1 MLALSASNCSGKK
14 IGPVNSITTGLLT
27 TILAFASICFIGCSP
42 GTAGANHDDTPHAA
56 FASNDPQSIYAV
68 DPNDS
73 WNRIFHA
80 LFSRSINVRVASDF
94 RKDASLVAFHVSMG
108 SFDIRIGKDTVNRTE
123 TGDRAIEPLYPAFFT
138 AEGPLQVLSGP
149 RFSALTAAL
158 REAIDDGKPRTP
170 IERALMQSDLW
181 AAYDIVFST
190 GPDRNDNG
198 LAERKSKLLELL
210 SQLIR
215 KLALSDDQINS
226 LHSNYS
232 TAVNERR
239 LPDILS
245 PESGWLEIELL
256 PNRSHDHAAGYRR
269 AARIFVKPRRR
280 QSDAAGFVEKLK
292 HQQHLD
298 EVEAVALAVQNL
310 LIDASGRVV
319 PSPLLS
325 DVQFRFFTNDPN
337 TGKISA
343 TAQEFELSR
352 RQLLTQPSSG
362 GLLEFDSTAP
372 AYLSAAGNDYGFAT
386 KIEEANTPVLVPLRT
401 RCSQCHGTSLTSLT
415 TYSFHDFLP
424 VPTVRILNSS
434 ADERA
439 WYVAQRKAER
449 DDFKSLVANW

>member
-1 MLALSASNCSGKK
+1 VTN
-14 IGPVNSITTGLLT
+14 ITALLT
-27 TILAFASICFIGCSP
+27 TILVFASICSIGCSP
-42 GTAGANHDDTPHAA
+42 STAGSNHGGTPHAV
-56 FASNDPQSIYAV
+56 FASNDPQSIYAA

-94 RKDASLVAFHVSMG
+94 RKNAPLVAFHVLMG
-108 SFDIRIGKDTVNRTE
+108 SFDIRISKDIVNRME
-123 TGDRAIEPLYPAFFT
+123 IGDRAIEPMYPAFLT
-138 AEGPLQVLSGP
+138 AEGPLQVLSEP

-158 REAIDDGKPRTP
+158 REAIDESKPRSP
-170 IERALMQSDLW
+170 VERALMQSDLW
-181 AAYDIVFST
+181 AAYDIVYSI
-190 GPDRNDNG
+190 GAARNDKDNA

-226 LHSNYS
+226 LPSNYS
-232 TAVNERR
+232 TTVSERR

-256 PNRSHDHAAGYRR
+256 PNRSHDHAAAYRR
-269 AARIFVKPRRR
+269 AARIFLKPRTL

-292 HQQHLD
+292 HQQHSD

-310 LIDASGRVV
+310 LIDVSGRIV

-325 DVQFRFFTNDPN
+325 DVQFRFFVTDPN

-343 TAQEFELSR
+343 TAQELELSR

-362 GLLEFDSTAP
+362 GLLEFESNAP

-386 KIEEANTPVLVPLRT
+386 RIEEAGTPVLVPLRT
-401 RCSQCHGTSLTSLT
+401 RCSQCHDTSLTSLM
-415 TYSFHDFLP
+415 TYSIHDFPP
-424 VPTVRILNSS
+424 VPAVKILNSS
-434 ADERA
+434 AAERA
-439 WYVAQRKAER
+439 WYVAQRKTER
-449 DDFKSLVANW
+449 EDFKSLVAKW

>member
-1 MLALSASNCSGKK
+1 
-14 IGPVNSITTGLLT
+14 VTSINTAI
-27 TILAFASICFIGCSP
+27 ILAFASICSIACSP
-42 GTAGANHDDTPHAA
+42 STAGANHDETPHAV
-56 FASNDPQSIYAV
+56 FASNDPQSIYAA

-80 LFSRSINVRVASDF
+80 LFSRSINVRVASDL
-94 RKDASLVAFHVSMG
+94 RKNAPLVPFHVSMG
-108 SFDIRIGKDTVNRTE
+108 PFDIRISKDAVNRTE
-123 TGDRAIEPLYPAFFT
+123 IGDRAIEPLYPAFFT
-138 AEGPLQVLSGP
+138 EEGPLQVLSEP
-149 RFSALTAAL
+149 RFSALMAAL
-158 REAIDDGKPRTP
+158 REAIDDSKPRSP

-181 AAYDIVFST
+181 AAYDILYST
-190 GPDRNDNG
+190 GLGRNDKDNS
-198 LAERKSKLLELL
+198 LAEKKSKLLELL
-210 SQLIR
+210 SGLIR
-215 KLALSDDQINS
+215 KLALSNDQINS

-232 TAVNERR
+232 TAVHERR

-269 AARIFVKPRRR
+269 AARIFLKRRTL

-310 LIDASGRVV
+310 LIDANGRVV

-325 DVQFRFFTNDPN
+325 DVQFRFFTNNPS

-343 TAQEFELSR
+343 TAKEFELSR
-352 RQLLTQPSSG
+352 RQLLMQPSSG

-386 KIEEANTPVLVPLRT
+386 RIEEAHTPVLVPLRT
-401 RCSQCHGTSLTSLT
+401 RCSECHGASLTSLT
-415 TYSFHDFLP
+415 TYAIHDFLP
-424 VPTVRILNSS
+424 VPAVKVLNSS
-434 ADERA
+434 AEERA

-449 DDFKSLVANW
+449 EEFKSLVAKW

>member
-1 MLALSASNCSGKK
+1 MTN
-14 IGPVNSITTGLLT
+14 ISIAI
-27 TILAFASICFIGCSP
+27 ILVFASICSVGCSP
-42 GTAGANHDDTPHAA
+42 STAGANHDETPHAV
-56 FASNDPQSIYAV
+56 FASNDPQSIYAA

-80 LFSRSINVRVASDF
+80 LFSRSVNVRVAGEL
-94 RKDASLVAFHVSMG
+94 RKNARLIAFHDPMG
-108 SFDIRIGKDTVNRTE
+108 SFDIRISKDTVNRTE
-123 TGDRAIEPLYPAFFT
+123 IGDRAIEPLYPAFFT
-138 AEGPLQVLSGP
+138 AEGPLQVLSEP

-158 REAIDDGKPRTP
+158 REAIDDSKPRFPT
-170 IERALMQSDLW
+170 ERASMQSDLW
-181 AAYDIVFST
+181 AAYDILYSI
-190 GPDRNDNG
+190 GLGGNDKDSG

-232 TAVNERR
+232 TAVHEKR

-256 PNRSHDHAAGYRR
+256 PNRSHDHACGYRR
-269 AARIFVKPRRR
+269 AARIFLKPRTP

-292 HQQHLD
+292 HQQYLD

-310 LIDASGRVV
+310 LIDVNGGIV

-325 DVQFRFFTNDPN
+325 DVQFRFFINNPS

-343 TAQEFELSR
+343 TAKEFELSR

-386 KIEEANTPVLVPLRT
+386 RIEEADTPVLVPLRT
-401 RCSQCHGTSLTSLT
+401 RCSQCHDTSLTSLM
-415 TYSFHDFLP
+415 TYSIHDFLP
-424 VPTVRILNSS
+424 VPTVKILNSS

-439 WYVAQRKAER
+439 WYVAQRKTER
-449 DDFKSLVANW
+449 EEFKSLVAKW